1 MPTEISK
8 KITKNINKYWR
19 WEYESWRFHYA

>member
-1 MPTEISK
+1 MPTEIGK

-19 WEYESWRFHYA
+19 WNYESWRFYNA